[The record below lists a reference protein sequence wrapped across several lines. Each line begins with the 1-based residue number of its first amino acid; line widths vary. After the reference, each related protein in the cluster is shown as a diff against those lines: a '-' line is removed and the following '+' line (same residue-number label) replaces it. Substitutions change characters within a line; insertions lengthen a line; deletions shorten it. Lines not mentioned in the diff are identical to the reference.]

1 MNTTPQQPI
10 TSENEQKDK
19 PKRFLNG
26 WTKEQ
31 ERLMSEWSDIAMCY
45 RWIHDQSEKLF
56 HKKTMYINLPVIVL
70 STLGGTANFGISS
83 MFSDEDSKKYASFAI
98 GGISL
103 VAGLLTTIGN
113 YLRFPQMEES
123 HRVASISW
131 GKLQRMIAIE
141 LSLHPND
148 RLDSLDFLKISR
160 AELDRLIEQSP
171 PIPQEAILKFEEKF
185 GHIRDLKKPDI
196 CGALE
201 HTMIFESS
209 EERLKQLA
217 SDAELTLI
225 HRKNALAELASQ
237 DEIKKHVAIEIEQA
251 IEAHKDRLTQEAAK
265 KKEEEEKAKE
275 EFERVMEERKKKIQE
290 EIDAEKKK
298 LVAHQ
303 SPSIPVIRPIVE
315 ATMESRINRQRSSIP
330 RPANLSRR
338 GSLETIT
345 NQLVMNPLFDSS
357 KPATNTQPLQHPTPP
372 GPIQS
377 KIVTTSPEDLAKYG
391 DLTRGSDMTTQT

>member
-1 MNTTPQQPI
+1 
-10 TSENEQKDK
+10 
-19 PKRFLNG
+19 
-26 WTKEQ
+26 
-31 ERLMSEWSDIAMCY
+31 
-45 RWIHDQSEKLF
+45 
-56 HKKTMYINLPVIVL
+56 MYINLPVIVL

-83 MFSDEDSKKYASFAI
+83 MFSDEESKKYASFAI

-123 HRVASISW
+123 HRVSSIAW

-148 RLDSLDFLKISR
+148 RIDSMDFLKISR

-171 PIPQEAILKFEEKF
+171 PIPQEAILKFEDKF

-196 CGALE
+196 CGSLE

-217 SDAELTLI
+217 SDAELSLT
-225 HRKNALAELASQ
+225 HRKNALAELTTPEVQ
-237 DEIKKHVAIEIEQA
+237 EEMKKHIAIEIEQA
-251 IEAHKDRLTQEAAK
+251 IETHKEKLKEEAVK

-275 EFERVMEERKKKIQE
+275 EFHRVMEERKKKIQE

-298 LVAHQ
+298 LIAAHV
-303 SPSIPVIRPIVE
+303 SPSAVMRPVGE
-315 ATMESRINRQRSSIP
+315 STMETRIQRQRSTIT
-330 RPANLSRR
+330 RPSVEQPMYSRR
-338 GSLETIT
+338 TSIDDTHT
-345 NQLVMNPLFDSS
+345 KNLVVNPLFDTAKSPPPPLR
-357 KPATNTQPLQHPTPP
+357 KPTVPAT
-372 GPIQS
+372 S
-377 KIVTTSPEDLAKYG
+377 AADLEKYG